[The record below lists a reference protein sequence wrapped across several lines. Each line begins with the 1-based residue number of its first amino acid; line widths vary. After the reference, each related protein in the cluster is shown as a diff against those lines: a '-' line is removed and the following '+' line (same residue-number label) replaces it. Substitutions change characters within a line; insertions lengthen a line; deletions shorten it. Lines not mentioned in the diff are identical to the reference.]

1 MCKRKRELEE
11 KNKNK
16 RVIKN
21 NIRNNIKQYSIKIEC
36 NCVRVRLCTSTPRDD
51 NNKSNAPATHS
62 QQSKIGVPP
71 ILELNNTSFGN
82 RRTIA
87 LAYCHIR

>member
-1 MCKRKRELEE
+1 MKVET
-11 KNKNK
+11 
-16 RVIKN
+16 
-21 NIRNNIKQYSIKIEC
+21 KIEMKIKTK
-36 NCVRVRLCTSTPRDD
+36 NRKIQYIFVRLKLCTRCPGVVS
-51 NNKSNAPATHS
+51 NESNAPATHS